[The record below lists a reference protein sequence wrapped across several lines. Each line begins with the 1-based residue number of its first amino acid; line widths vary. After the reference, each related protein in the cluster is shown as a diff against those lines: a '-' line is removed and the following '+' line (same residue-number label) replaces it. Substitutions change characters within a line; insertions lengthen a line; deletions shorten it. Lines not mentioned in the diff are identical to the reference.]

1 LAASFLFLYQSR
13 DVAYWHIAD
22 IRGTATICPLLDKSG
37 QQWIFARDG
46 LSAFDPTAT
55 IGWINGWP
63 RLCAISHSPPGLR
76 LLYFKDRAA
85 LAEPA

>member
-1 LAASFLFLYQSR
+1 LAR
-13 DVAYWHIAD
+13 E
-22 IRGTATICPLLDKSG
+22 R
-37 QQWIFARDG
+37 
-46 LSAFDPTAT
+46 LSAYDPTAT